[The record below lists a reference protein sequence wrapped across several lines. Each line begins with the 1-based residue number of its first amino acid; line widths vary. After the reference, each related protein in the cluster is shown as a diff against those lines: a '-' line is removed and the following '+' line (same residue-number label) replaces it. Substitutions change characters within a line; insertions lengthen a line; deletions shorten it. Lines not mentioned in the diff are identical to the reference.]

1 MVYRMLGV
9 LFACFSI
16 AIAAARVEAATIA
29 VGPYT
34 PSTTPFIVPVV
45 VADAVNLDAF
55 TFDLAYD
62 PTAFVINTGCDP
74 FADTFCDFVTGPVT
88 PGNFYGGSL
97 FPSLFNPGFILLD
110 TMGTQIG
117 SPLAVNGAWQ
127 GFGPAPS
134 GSGVLAYIDFI
145 AVPGGS
151 STAPIV
157 VVGPRAVP
165 EPSTLAVIAVAGLG
179 AIRRRRRCAVPH

>member
-1 MVYRMLGV
+1 MVYRILA
-9 LFACFSI
+9 LLCACFSI
-16 AIAAARVEAATIA
+16 AVAAARVEAATIA

-45 VADAVNLDAF
+45 VTDAVNLDAF

-74 FADTFCDFVTGPVT
+74 FADPFCDFVTGPVT
-88 PGNFYGGSL
+88 PGDFYGGSL

-110 TMGTQIG
+110 TMGAQIG
-117 SPLAVNGAWQ
+117 SLLAVNGAWQ

-134 GSGVLAYIDFI
+134 GSRALAYIEFI
-145 AVPGGS
+145 ALPGGS
-151 STAPIV
+151 PTAPIV
-157 VVGPRAVP
+157 VVGPRAVA
-165 EPSTLAVIAVAGLG
+165 EPSTLALIAVAGLG
-179 AIRRRRRCAVPH
+179 AIGRRRRRVVPH